1 MKKEVFIILM
11 TAMITILSM
20 NFIIGIATDKQK
32 TIDRIR
38 KEIQVEDVEMTEDG
52 ILIQL
57 NVDGELDY
65 YYFEDEVNF
74 ELEIEE

>member
-20 NFIIGIATDKQK
+20 NFIIGITTDKQK

>member
-20 NFIIGIATDKQK
+20 NFIIGITTDKQK

-38 KEIQVEDVEMTEDG
+38 KEIQVKDVEMTEDG